1 MSEDQAWQ
9 KALDDHPEYRDG
21 VLDGS
26 LPEEILDANGEL
38 INPRLHLTMH
48 AIVEQQ
54 LAGDEPAGIAEIARQ
69 LANLGVSPH
78 EIRHLISGPLAEQ
91 LWAMQS
97 EGAPFDTAGYLEDLR
112 EIVASLC

>member
-1 MSEDQAWQ
+1 MTEDDAWQ

-54 LAGDEPAGIAEIARQ
+54 LAADEPPGIAEIARQ
-69 LANLGVSPH
+69 LADLGIAQH

-91 LWAMQS
+91 LWMMQS
-97 EGAPFDTAGYLEDLR
+97 KGAQFDEAGYLEELR
-112 EIVASLC
+112 NIVASLR